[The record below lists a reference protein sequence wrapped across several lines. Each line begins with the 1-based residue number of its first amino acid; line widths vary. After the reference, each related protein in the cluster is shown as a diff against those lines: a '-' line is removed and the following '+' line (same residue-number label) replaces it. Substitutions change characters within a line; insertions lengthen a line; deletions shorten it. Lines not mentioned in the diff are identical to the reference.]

1 MGCPCAMQQLCHK
14 QVQHYCKLLRAL
26 RHKFKS
32 CIRISSLK
40 TKSSPWSSMVPGT
53 KLMQDKIHQC
63 HSAMTMGINKNQVF
77 HPQHEHAKTFAI
89 LVPRKWC
96 CYNIA
101 LTETNRYNHFKLNF
115 IKNLHHQHHQEHK
128 TEYLGR
134 CEQAFVLSCGLG
146 WSTWLLIPTHHHKIS
161 EEIHIYNEIFFIKAK
176 GRFHN
181 YSTLV

>member
-1 MGCPCAMQQLCHK
+1 M
-14 QVQHYCKLLRAL
+14 QHYCKLLRAL

-32 CIRISSLK
+32 CICISSLK

-63 HSAMTMGINKNQVF
+63 HSAMTTGINKNQVF

-128 TEYLGR
+128 TAYLGR
-134 CEQAFVLSCGLG
+134 CASK
-146 WSTWLLIPTHHHKIS
+146 LL
-161 EEIHIYNEIFFIKAK
+161 FF
-176 GRFHN
+176 
-181 YSTLV
+181 LVVWAEVHGS